1 MGTGTINE
9 NLARGGLPSASKMTQ
24 IVHCPASFQL
34 NKDELPKPSSDAA
47 NEGTMLH
54 RYMELFTITNG
65 NNATD
70 AHWAE
75 LHELESKLTVEQ
87 RTTVE
92 YAQDKMIH
100 LLNNFKS
107 RIGNNLVVDMQEYP
121 ELRLKLKDL
130 HSNTIMSGKGDYLYI
145 VDYRAFVVD
154 YKFGRGYVEPADR
167 NYQLAAL
174 AVLVKQ
180 NFLNVSSVE
189 VHIIQPRAQEYDR
202 RITSAMYEM
211 ADIAYANEVIQ
222 KTCKEAIE
230 AEKPRQEVGYWCQ
243 FCESKY
249 RCRAAQLAMNEQME
263 LVARGI
269 EITTDNVRDIFDKT
283 KFVSSLCAD
292 ILKKCNDVVKANP
305 DIETGL
311 YFAKNPPTRSITNSL
326 RALEWL
332 ENKLGRELTIPEL
345 CSLISFKI
353 GDLEKFFIKEIKAQ
367 LPDEKITKKTLS
379 EEFASELKT
388 LGLIE
393 YKPKADSLKA
403 KG

>member
-1 MGTGTINE
+1 MGTGTVNE

-24 IVHCPASFQL
+24 IVHCPASFRL

-54 RYMELFTITNG
+54 RYMELFAITNG

-75 LHELESKLTVEQ
+75 LHELESKLTAEQ
-87 RTTVE
+87 HTTVE
-92 YAQDKMIH
+92 CAQDKMIH
-100 LLNNFKS
+100 LLNNFRSK
-107 RIGNNLVVDMQEYP
+107 IGNDLAVDAQEYP
-121 ELRLKLKDL
+121 ELRLKLNDL
-130 HSNTIMSGKGDYLYI
+130 NNNTIMSGKGDYLYI
-145 VDYRAFVVD
+145 VGYRAFVVD

-167 NYQLAAL
+167 NYQLASL

-202 RITSAMYEM
+202 RITSAIYEM
-211 ADIAYANEVIQ
+211 ADIVYANEVIQ

-230 AEKPRQEVGYWCQ
+230 SEKPRQEIGYWCQ

-249 RCRAAQLAMNEQME
+249 RCRAAQTAMNKQME
-263 LVARGI
+263 LVAQGI
-269 EITTDNVRDIFDKT
+269 EITTDNVRDTFEKA
-283 KFVSSLCAD
+283 KFVREFCSE
-292 ILKKCNDVVKANP
+292 IIKKCNDVVKGNP

-311 YFAKNPPTRSITNSL
+311 YFAKNPPTRSISDSL
-326 RALEWL
+326 KALEWL
-332 ENKLGRELTIPEL
+332 ENKLGRELTNEEL
-345 CSLISFKI
+345 CNLISFKI
-353 GDLEKFFIKEIKAQ
+353 GDLEKFFINEIKSQ
-367 LPDEKITKKTLS
+367 NPDKKITKKTLS
-379 EEFASELKT
+379 EAFASELNA

-393 YKPKADSLKA
+393 YNAKADTLKV